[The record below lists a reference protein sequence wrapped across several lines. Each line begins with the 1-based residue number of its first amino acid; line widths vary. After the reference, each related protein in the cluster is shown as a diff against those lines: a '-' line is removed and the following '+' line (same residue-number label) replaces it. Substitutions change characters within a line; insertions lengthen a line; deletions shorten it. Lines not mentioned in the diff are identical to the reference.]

1 MWLADFLTKK
11 WALEYLPGKDIQVV
25 GEWLQL
31 QLSFNTGA
39 AFGLGANGGG
49 ILLSIFAI
57 SASCMVVYYAPFL
70 TSKAWAIAFAMVLG
84 GAIGNVTDRA
94 FNFPGFFR
102 GPVTDWIK
110 LPNWPNFNLAD
121 SFIVIAAVL
130 AFILTAK
137 NINPIERNQINN
149 QINDQ
154 ISKDAEGPDRE
165 GLA

>member
-1 MWLADFLTKK
+1 MADFLTKK
-11 WALEYLPGKDIQVV
+11 WALEYLPGKDIQVA

-49 ILLSIFAI
+49 ILLSIFAV

-121 SFIVIAAVL
+121 SFIVIAAIL